1 MGWGFRKS
9 VKILPGVK
17 LNFGKKGV
25 SSVTVGSKYAR
36 TTLSKNGKVTQS
48 YSIPGT
54 GLYYRETV
62 KEADKK
68 RK

>member
-1 MGWGFRKS
+1 MGWNFRKS

-17 LNFGKKGV
+17 LNFGKKGAA
-25 SSVTVGSKYAR
+25 SVTVGGKYAR
-36 TTLSKNGKVTQS
+36 TTINKNGKVTQS

-54 GLYYRETV
+54 GLYYSETV
-62 KEADKK
+62 KPADKK